1 MHEKKIFQEK
11 KIQTVVK
18 QYLGLYVKY
27 FMTVCL
33 KNFTKLVKVM
43 QIYMKFF

>member
-1 MHEKKIFQEK
+1 MHESKKKNQA
-11 KIQTVVK
+11 VVK

-33 KNFTKLVKVM
+33 KNSLSLLK
-43 QIYMKFF
+43 